1 MESYTFVT
9 DMMNKQGSWEGSEIT
24 FIFPAPVPVNLFSGK
39 CSFPALAGNVRQ
51 SHDLSVSPKSP
62 KII

>member
-1 MESYTFVT
+1 MVSYTSET

-24 FIFPAPVPVNLFSGK
+24 FTFPAPVPMKLFSGK
-39 CSFPALAGNVRQ
+39 YSFPALAGNFRQ
-51 SHDLSVSPKSP
+51 SHDLSVSPKGA